1 MRPKRKLK
9 TKSKKFQIRLEP
21 GEHRAMMIMS
31 DRQQITMSAFV
42 ANYIRHEAKRQ
53 GIKL

>member
-1 MRPKRKLK
+1 MK
-9 TKSKKFQIRLEP
+9 TKSKKFQLRLEP
-21 GEHRAMMIMS
+21 GEYRALMIMS
-31 DRQQITMSAFV
+31 DRKQISMSAFV